1 MIIFNGD
8 HFYGVNLWGFV
19 DRFTKIDAKVYVF
32 FLDSFT
38 SNGISDIQIRL
49 FFDMR

>member
-32 FLDSFT
+32 F
-38 SNGISDIQIRL
+38 
-49 FFDMR
+49 